1 VEEETMATETIT
13 LAGGCFWCVEAVYKD
28 LRGVESAVSGYIGGH
43 VPNPTYEAVCTGQT
57 GHAEAVQITYDPR
70 QVSPRDILRIFFTT
84 HDPTTLNRQGPDRG
98 TQYRSAI
105 FVRNPAEKKLA
116 EDVIAEIA
124 AAKIWPGRIV
134 TTLEPFTV
142 FYPAEEYHQNYFE
155 RYEKASPLER
165 MKMNSGYCQVIIAPK
180 VAKFRKQY
188 RDKLRR

>member
-1 VEEETMATETIT
+1 MATETIT